1 MVVHIGDV
9 ARLRKPHACGAN
21 EWEIVRL
28 GADIGLRCQQCAHR
42 ILMPRS
48 DLERRISGFIR
59 RVEQVELPATLD
71 TSGEP

>member
-48 DLERRISGFIR
+48 DLERRLSAFIR
-59 RVEQVELPATLD
+59 RVEQMELPATID

>member
-28 GADIGLRCQQCAHR
+28 GADIGLRCRQCSHR

-48 DLERRISGFIR
+48 DLERRFTGFVQR
-59 RVEQVELPATLD
+59 AEEVELPAALD

>member
-42 ILMPRS
+42 ILMPRA
-48 DLERRISGFIR
+48 DLERRISGFLR
-59 RVEQVELPATLD
+59 RAEQAELPAMLD
-71 TSGEP
+71 TSSEP